1 MMGARELTELHRPG
15 RTSALAGGVL
25 LAAFLLA
32 GCPRAGLDPVDA
44 VIAENREYRLNVSAE
59 TPDYFETRALPSE
72 YPAAPEDHAD
82 RAWFRFE
89 DGLLVGGPFD
99 FEAAGDADGDNV
111 YRVVV
116 LGDDSRGVESLA
128 LFVTVTVTDENEA
141 PALTGPEELTVPG
154 DMAVEVFLS
163 ATDPDG
169 DALSF
174 SLGSRADEGLF
185 TIDDAGV
192 LRAPG
197 FDASMPR
204 DADRDGV
211 YEVEAR
217 VSDGELDASQQ
228 LRVTVRAP
236 EGSGPT
242 GPGVFAVVGA
252 EGGAR
257 FGNAV
262 AGVDDMDG
270 DGLPDLV
277 VGEPGVGAHVIRSAA
292 FLDAEDRIF
301 RMDDFGRALGVTLA
315 GEGLD
320 DFGLGV
326 GSAAPGDAA
335 RSDVL
340 VTRSFSDAGPPGS
353 LVAVVNLG
361 DVDVRRT
368 TSAEPHAFADIP
380 GDPSSFLLLES
391 QDFDGTGAV
400 VAELGDLDRDERR
413 ELLVCAPSYD
423 GTAGPD
429 SGAAFVVFGDGLAR
443 TRAADVDG
451 RSRLDDLVASGE
463 AVRIDGRLA
472 FGQGCDA
479 ADAVGDVDGDG
490 VPDLAVAESGA
501 DRGAVTIEAANVGRV
516 TLLSGADVVAARP
529 AGTLAL
535 ASGISFEGAREGDEA
550 GTVVRGVGDVDGDGT
565 PDLFIAGGG
574 AGLGADR
581 AYVVFGGRDV
591 AGLTDDT
598 GVVPL
603 DDAVTA
609 GAALALEGNAEE
621 APLAFDALLLGDL
634 DGDGLGELAI
644 STARSSAALPRVFI
658 VTGAALRGATAID
671 LGSAGGAVEGVV
683 VTGLRPGEETDISPG
698 LALGRLGSVDGD
710 ALPELVLGDRR
721 PSFAFPA
728 PNGEVVVVTG
738 ARLRREIEGDGELV
752 LADAL
757 DALTPGE

>member
-1 MMGARELTELHRPG
+1 MPDPFG
-15 RTSALAGGVL
+15 RSLEIY
-25 LAAFLLA
+25 
-32 GCPRAGLDPVDA
+32 RATADA
-44 VIAENREYRLNVSAE
+44 IER
-59 TPDYFETRALPSE
+59 
-72 YPAAPEDHAD
+72 
-82 RAWFRFE
+82 
-89 DGLLVGGPFD
+89 
-99 FEAAGDADGDNV
+99 
-111 YRVVV
+111 
-116 LGDDSRGVESLA
+116 
-128 LFVTVTVTDENEA
+128 
-141 PALTGPEELTVPG
+141 
-154 DMAVEVFLS
+154 M
-163 ATDPDG
+163 
-169 DALSF
+169 
-174 SLGSRADEGLF
+174 
-185 TIDDAGV
+185 
-192 LRAPG
+192 
-197 FDASMPR
+197 
-204 DADRDGV
+204 
-211 YEVEAR
+211 VEAR

-400 VAELGDLDRDERR
+400 VAELGDIDRDERR

-451 RSRLDDLVASGE
+451 RSRLDALVAE
-463 AVRIDGRLA
+463 ARGLVSTTAPGLTSNGVMPTPIAGAGRL
-472 FGQGCDA
+472 
-479 ADAVGDVDGDG
+479 DVHVYSSG
-490 VPDLAVAESGA
+490 VDCGPD
-501 DRGAVTIEAANVGRV
+501 D
-516 TLLSGADVVAARP
+516 
-529 AGTLAL
+529 
-535 ASGISFEGAREGDEA
+535 
-550 GTVVRGVGDVDGDGT
+550 
-565 PDLFIAGGG
+565 GG
-574 AGLGADR
+574 ATPLVSALVHHWQDAD
-581 AYVVFGGRDV
+581 
-591 AGLTDDT
+591 
-598 GVVPL
+598 
-603 DDAVTA
+603 
-609 GAALALEGNAEE
+609 
-621 APLAFDALLLGDL
+621 
-634 DGDGLGELAI
+634 
-644 STARSSAALPRVFI
+644 
-658 VTGAALRGATAID
+658 
-671 LGSAGGAVEGVV
+671 
-683 VTGLRPGEETDISPG
+683 
-698 LALGRLGSVDGD
+698 
-710 ALPELVLGDRR
+710 
-721 PSFAFPA
+721 
-728 PNGEVVVVTG
+728 
-738 ARLRREIEGDGELV
+738 
-752 LADAL
+752 
-757 DALTPGE
+757 TP